1 MAKATVVKIE
11 YNVKLKGMYDG
22 CYFHTQTENG
32 QKRKDFIFQKSDT
45 FQVVKDLV
53 AGDIVE
59 LKIEKKGDFYNLKDV
74 VATGDKAAST
84 PSVSPSTPQASKPSS
99 GGGGWAASYAQSEDY
114 IKHKDLMIIRQS
126 TMKAAADLVTAML
139 AKEMFKKTAT
149 ADFLVEEVGRIAAKL
164 EAQVTGEAA
173 CKDLEASVET
183 LKTTGKVE
191 YDDDNPFPE

>member
-11 YNVKLKGMYDG
+11 FNVKLKGMYDG

-74 VATGDKAAST
+74 IPSGEKSATAPASV
-84 PSVSPSTPQASKPSS
+84 PSSPSKST
-99 GGGGWAASYAQSEDY
+99 GGGSGWTASYAQTEEY

-126 TMKAAADLVTAML
+126 TMKAAVDLVTAML

-149 ADFLVEEVGRIAAKL
+149 ADFLVEECYRIASKF
-164 EAQVTGEAA
+164 EGQVTGKAA
-173 CKDLEASVET
+173 IAELASSVASLDT
-183 LKTTGKVE
+183 AGDPE
-191 YDDDNPFPE
+191 YDEDCPFPK

>member
-11 YNVKLKGMYDG
+11 FNQKLKGMYDG

-74 VATGDKAAST
+74 VPSGEKSAATPTSV
-84 PSVSPSTPQASKPSS
+84 PSSPSKPS
-99 GGGGWAASYAQSEDY
+99 GGGSGWTASYAQTEDY

-126 TMKAAADLVTAML
+126 TMKAAVDLVTAML

-149 ADFLVEEVGRIAAKL
+149 ADFLVEECYRIASKF
-164 EAQVTGEAA
+164 EGQVTGKAA
-173 CKDLEASVET
+173 IAELASSVASLDT
-183 LKTTGKVE
+183 AGDPE
-191 YDDDNPFPE
+191 YDEDCPFPK